1 MLGLFLI
8 IVHLICIHGT
18 ILLLTFS
25 TSLTV
30 IALMTFFTFIVFIQC
45 LIFNG
50 CILTHHESML
60 PGLNQKMT
68 EFVKSRLGVKGD
80 IPNGALEKVFVGV
93 TLFFFIIKL
102 TALSAGWLPVQKKI
116 DGLFPN
122 V

>member
-18 ILLLTFS
+18 ILMLTFS
-25 TSLTV
+25 TSLIV
-30 IALMTFFTFIVFIQC
+30 VGLMTFFTFVVFIQC

-50 CILTHHESML
+50 CILTHHESVV
-60 PGLNQKMT
+60 PGINQKMT
-68 EFVKSRLGVKGD
+68 QFVKSRLGVKGD

-93 TLFFFIIKL
+93 TLFFFLVKL
-102 TALSAGWLPVQKKI
+102 TALSFGWVPVQKRI